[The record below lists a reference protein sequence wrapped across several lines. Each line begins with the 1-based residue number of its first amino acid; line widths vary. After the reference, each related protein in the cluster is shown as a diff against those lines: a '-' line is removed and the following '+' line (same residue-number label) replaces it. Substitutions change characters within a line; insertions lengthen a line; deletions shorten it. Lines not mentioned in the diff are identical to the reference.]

1 MKEPGPRTKLRFP
14 RVIQYA
20 LLFGGILVLIS
31 GLYLRS
37 ILTDPWD
44 PLWARALITLAM
56 FGVAALPS
64 SDRKTKTRF
73 YSFTSLT
80 YMVLGAWLLV
90 LIYRNPSEL
99 PYWFQLW
106 LFIGLAAVLM
116 QPVMRYWWFAG
127 ILSLGL
133 LLISSLSPK
142 EIIHAYSQVPWML
155 LLLLSNGIILDYRNR
170 SGKRIRAMAQLSEYG
185 PIPIFE
191 VNGEGKVQYVNQ
203 QFSHLLG
210 FKLEEVSNT
219 SIFDLITPISLPASS
234 WLLDTKQTYELVFR
248 RKDGTNLPTLVNLSS
263 IKEWE
268 DDQVTI
274 IGSITEITELKDVE
288 HQLKE
293 RNEQMDLF
301 LYKATH
307 DLKGPLASVK
317 GILDIALQNCQQPE
331 ISQYIHMA
339 LTSTDKLDQAL
350 IDLLHVTR
358 LNKADLIIEQVN
370 CKELVEDILFSLQH
384 MPESRKVEFDIS
396 VADSHEFYSDKNTLT
411 TILQNLIVN
420 AIKYK
425 GEGSQLHRVSV
436 KIIPQDLGIHIE
448 VADNG
453 EGIKPEIQVKVFTMF
468 YRGNKKS
475 KGTGLGLYIVK
486 QGTEKLGGTLS
497 LVSDFGKGSTFS
509 LYIPSSTP
517 IQKELSQKVIE

>member
-1 MKEPGPRTKLRFP
+1 MKEPGPRTYLRFP

-20 LLFGGILVLIS
+20 LLFGGILVLVS
-31 GLYLRS
+31 GLYIKS

-44 PLWARALITLAM
+44 PLWVRGLIALAM
-56 FGVAALPS
+56 FGVAAMPAS
-64 SDRKTKTRF
+64 SRKTKSRF
-73 YSFTSLT
+73 YSFTTLI
-80 YMVLGAWLLV
+80 YMTLGVWLLV
-90 LIYRNPSEL
+90 LIHRNPAEL

-170 SGKRIRAMAQLSEYG
+170 SGKHVRAMAQLSEYG

-191 VNGEGKVQYVNQ
+191 VNGEGEVQYVNQ
-203 QFSHLLG
+203 PFSHLLG
-210 FKLEEVSNT
+210 FELKEVYNT
-219 SIFDLITPISLPASS
+219 SLFDLITPESLPSSS
-234 WLLDTKQTYELVFR
+234 WLLDAEQTYELVFR
-248 RKDGTNLPTLVNLSS
+248 RKDGSNLPTLVNLSS

-274 IGSITEITELKDVE
+274 IGSITEITVLKDVE

-370 CKELVEDILFSLQH
+370 CRELVEDILFSLQH

-396 VADSHEFYSDKNTLT
+396 ISDPQYFFSDKNTLT

-425 GEGSQLHRVSV
+425 QEGNQEHWVSI
-436 KIIPQDLGIHIE
+436 KIYPQDSGIYIQ
-448 VADNG
+448 VSDNG
-453 EGIKPEIQVKVFTMF
+453 EGIKSEIQTKVFTMF

-486 QGTEKLGGTLS
+486 QGTDKLGGTIDLDS
-497 LVSDFGKGSTFS
+497 SYGKGSIFS
-509 LYIPSSTP
+509 LYIPSSPP
-517 IQKELSQKVIE
+517 IEKEFSKKVVE